1 MPQNYKHAALTGLKM
16 GGHTRI
22 YKHAAPTRLRSLVVT
37 FATQMLKNTQANKPY
52 GTQEL
57 FCGIQDLC
65 VKSGALCSNRCG
77 PRLQTEPTRLIDPYN
92 DAFLEFCE

>member
-77 PRLQTEPTRLIDPYN
+77 PPFTNRTYQTNRPLQRR
-92 DAFLEFCE
+92 FLGVL